1 MYLPNFIWLPAAH
14 RSVPLGTPLP
24 RLGKAPHIV
33 STCFLRLKWKL
44 KNYLT
49 DEVVAITRDTL
60 LQTYKTSSLF
70 RTWKESF
77 LDQSNTQTGAGGI
90 YKNDSS

>member
-24 RLGKAPHIV
+24 SLEKAPHIV
-33 STCFLRLKWKL
+33 STKWKL

-49 DEVVAITRDTL
+49 DEVVAITWDTL